1 MALEF
6 DKDKPDHYH
15 ILVEGRP
22 DLAPLDIAIGIKRYV
37 TYHVFHSKDRHIRS
51 QAEYIFYKCGRI
63 FSEGTFIC
71 TCGDASTE
79 TIKNYI
85 DSQG

>member
-1 MALEF
+1 MALEY
-6 DKDKPDHYH
+6 DKDKSDHYH
-15 ILVEGRP
+15 ILVERRP
-22 DLAPLDIAIGIKRYV
+22 DIAPLDIATGIKR
-37 TYHVFHSKDRHIRS
+37 YHVFHSKDRHIRS
-51 QAEYIFYKCGRI
+51 QAEYIFYKRGRI

-79 TIKNYI
+79 TIQNYI